1 MARPQGCRPRRI
13 FGIFFVPPTRPLTFP
28 PSMHADILIQIAYAI
43 VLATTFA
50 FVAKLLHQPVI
61 LGYVAAGVLLGE
73 TVGIHAISTEAIEPI
88 AELGLILL
96 LFMIGLEIDLK
107 KLKQTGT
114 AVATVG
120 VLQVPIATAVGVLFF
135 TTLGFHEGLEALYLG
150 FACALASTMIV
161 VKLLYDRF
169 ELDTTAGRVML
180 GILVFQDIWAI
191 LFLALQP
198 NLRDPAVSVLFLS
211 FLKGAAVVGLSLLVS
226 RFVLPVAF
234 KSIAK
239 IPELMVLGALA
250 WCFAI
255 VLLSAKLGLSTAM
268 GALIAGVSLS
278 TFPYNLDV
286 IAKVVSLRDFF
297 ITLFFVSL
305 GTKIQHPTTSVAL
318 IALAGS
324 AFVILSRILVIT
336 PILGAFGKGSRVSFV
351 SGLDLG
357 QVSEFSLVIVT
368 LGVGLG
374 QVTSRVLDVVLWML
388 VITSVLSTYAIV
400 NSHAI
405 YKAMTPVLRLLGF
418 RDADALVNEGH
429 HRDAR
434 PIVFL
439 GFARQASSLLEEMIR
454 RDPSVVDR
462 ITVVDFNP
470 EVRDGLEK
478 RHVHVIY
485 GDISHAD
492 TLHHAKVPE
501 AKVILSTVPDAVLK
515 GTSNVRILRQLR
527 AMAPQARII
536 VNSDIL
542 EHARQMYIEGAAYV
556 LIPRF
561 VNASHLAPVI
571 FSAETGST
579 AELADHGATEL
590 LGRREVL
597 A

>member
-1 MARPQGCRPRRI
+1 
-13 FGIFFVPPTRPLTFP
+13 
-28 PSMHADILIQIAYAI
+28 MHAGILLQIAYAI

-50 FVAKLLHQPVI
+50 FVAKVLRQPVI
-61 LGYVAAGVLLGE
+61 LGYIAAGVLLGE
-73 TVGIHAISTEAIEPI
+73 TVGLHIISGETIEPI

-107 KLKQTGT
+107 KLRQTGA
-114 AVATVG
+114 AVAAAG
-120 VLQVPIATAVGVLFF
+120 LLQVPIATVIGIGVFS
-135 TTLGFHEGLEALYLG
+135 TLGFTGLGPLYLA

-198 NLRDPAVSVLFLS
+198 NLHDPAISILVLS
-211 FLKGAAVVGLSLLVS
+211 FLKGALLVAFSLLIS
-226 RFVLPVAF
+226 KQVLPALFKAVA
-234 KSIAK
+234 KV
-239 IPELMVLGALA
+239 PELMVLGALA
-250 WCFAI
+250 WCFGI
-255 VLLSAKLGLSTAM
+255 VLLSAQLGLSTAM

-305 GTKIQHPTTSVAL
+305 GTKIGRPTAEVMTVAL
-318 IALAGS
+318 IGS
-324 AFVILSRILVIT
+324 AFVVLSRFATIT
-336 PILGAFGKGSRVSFV
+336 PILGGFGKGSRVSFI
-351 SGLDLG
+351 SALDLS

-368 LGVGLG
+368 LGVSLA
-374 QVTSRVLDVVLWML
+374 QIDARVLDVVLWML

-400 NSHAI
+400 HSHAI
-405 YKAMTPVLRLLGF
+405 YKAMSPVLKLVGF
-418 RDADALVNEGH
+418 RDADTHLREH
-429 HRDAR
+429 THDEAR

-462 ITVVDFNP
+462 IAVVDFNP

-478 RHVHVIY
+478 RRVKVIY

-492 TLHHAKVPE
+492 TLHHANVPE
-501 AKVILSTVPDAVLK
+501 AKVILSTIPDSVLK
-515 GTSNVRILRQLR
+515 GTSNIRILRQLR
-527 AMAPQARII
+527 AMAP
-536 VNSDIL
+536 
-542 EHARQMYIEGAAYV
+542 HA
-556 LIPRF
+556 
-561 VNASHLAPVI
+561 
-571 FSAETGST
+571 
-579 AELADHGATEL
+579 
-590 LGRREVL
+590 
-597 A
+597 

>member
-1 MARPQGCRPRRI
+1 
-13 FGIFFVPPTRPLTFP
+13 
-28 PSMHADILIQIAYAI
+28 MHADILIQIAYAI

-50 FVAKLLHQPVI
+50 FIAKLLRQPVI
-61 LGYVAAGVLLGE
+61 LGYIAAGVFLGE

-107 KLKQTGT
+107 KLKETGK

-120 VLQVPIATAVGVLFF
+120 VLQVPVSTALGIAFF
-135 TTLGFHEGLEALYLG
+135 TMLGFTMRNGGLAPLYLG

-169 ELDTTAGRVML
+169 ELDTSAGRVML

-191 LFLALQP
+191 MFLALQP

-211 FLKGAAVVGLSLLVS
+211 FLKGALVVALSLLVS
-226 RFVLPVAF
+226 KFVLPLLF
-234 KSIAK
+234 RSIAK

-250 WCFAI
+250 WCFAV
-255 VLLSAKLGLSTAM
+255 VLLAAKLGLSTAM

-305 GTKIQHPTTSVAL
+305 GTKIQHPTGNVITV
-318 IALAGS
+318 ALAGS
-324 AFVILSRILVIT
+324 AFLIASRFLTIT
-336 PILGAFGKGSRVSFV
+336 PILGAFGKGSRVSFI
-351 SGLDLG
+351 SALDLG

-368 LGVGLG
+368 LGVTLG
-374 QVTSRVLDVVLWML
+374 QVDTRVLDVVLWML
-388 VITSVLSTYAIV
+388 VITSVLSTYAIS

-405 YKAMTPVLRLLGF
+405 YKAMSPVLRMVGF
-418 RDADALVNEGH
+418 HDADALVKE
-429 HRDAR
+429 RDDEHPR

-439 GFARQASSLLEEMIR
+439 GFARQASSLLEEMIK

-470 EVRDGLEK
+470 EVREGLEK
-478 RHVHVIY
+478 RRVNVIY

-501 AKVILSTVPDAVLK
+501 AKVILSTVPDSVLK
-515 GTSNVRILRQLR
+515 GTSNVRILRQLK
-527 AMAPQARII
+527 AMAPSARII
-536 VNSDIL
+536 VNSEVL
-542 EHARQMYIEGAAYV
+542 EHAREMYVEGAAYV
-556 LIPRF
+556 LIHRF
-561 VNASHLAPVI
+561 VGATHLAPII
-571 FSAETGST
+571 FDAERGRG
-579 AELADHGATEL
+579 AEIADHGSTEL

>member
-1 MARPQGCRPRRI
+1 
-13 FGIFFVPPTRPLTFP
+13 
-28 PSMHADILIQIAYAI
+28 MHADILVQIAYAI
-43 VLATTFA
+43 VLATAFA
-50 FVAKLLHQPVI
+50 FVARALRQPVI
-61 LGYVAAGVLLGE
+61 LGYIAAGVMLGE
-73 TVGIHAISTEAIEPI
+73 TVGIHAISTETIEPI

-107 KLKQTGT
+107 KLKATGK
-114 AVATVG
+114 AVAAVG
-120 VLQVPIATAVGVLFF
+120 LLQVPISTL
-135 TTLGFHEGLEALYLG
+135 LGFWFFGLPAWHVDGLGPLYLG

-169 ELDTTAGRVML
+169 ELDTTAGRVIL

-191 LFLALQP
+191 LFLALQS
-198 NLRDPAVSVLFLS
+198 NLRQPDVSILLLS
-211 FLKGAAVVGLSLLVS
+211 FLKGALVVGVSLLVS
-226 RFVLPVAF
+226 KYALPRLF
-234 KSIAK
+234 KSVAK

-255 VLLSAKLGLSTAM
+255 VLLAAELGLSTAM

-305 GTKIQHPTTSVAL
+305 GTKIGQPTTAVLAVAV
-318 IALAGS
+318 AGS
-324 AFVILSRILVIT
+324 AFLIASRFATIT

-351 SGLDLG
+351 SALDLG

-374 QVTSRVLDVVLWML
+374 QIDARVLDVVLWML
-388 VITSVLSTYAIV
+388 VITSVLSTYAIA
-400 NSHAI
+400 NSHGV
-405 YKAMTPVLRLLGF
+405 YMAMTPLLRRIGF
-418 RDADALVNEGH
+418 HDADVLVKEDGH
-429 HRDAR
+429 EPPR

-439 GFARQASSLLEEMIR
+439 GFARQASSLLEELIK
-454 RDPSVVDR
+454 RDPAVVDR

-470 EVRDGLEK
+470 DVRAGLEE
-478 RHVHVIY
+478 RMVHLIY

-501 AKVILSTVPDAVLK
+501 AKVILSTIPDSVLK
-515 GTSNVRILRQLR
+515 GTSNIRILRQLK
-527 AMAPQARII
+527 AMAPEAKII
-536 VNSDIL
+536 VTSEVL
-542 EHARQMYIEGAAYV
+542 EHAREMYMEGAAYV
-556 LIPRF
+556 LIHRF
-561 VNASHLAPVI
+561 VGATHLAPIV
-571 FSAETGST
+571 FAEEAGEGN
-579 AELADHGATEL
+579 AVADHATTEL

>member
-1 MARPQGCRPRRI
+1 
-13 FGIFFVPPTRPLTFP
+13 
-28 PSMHADILIQIAYAI
+28 MHADILIQIAYAI

-50 FVAKLLHQPVI
+50 FIAKLLRQPVL
-61 LGYVAAGVLLGE
+61 LGYIAAGVFLGE
-73 TVGIHAISTEAIEPI
+73 TVGIHAISGETIEPI

-107 KLKQTGT
+107 KLKQTGV
-114 AVATVG
+114 AVAVVG
-120 VLQVPIATAVGVLFF
+120 ILQVPIATAMGVGVF
-135 TTLGFHEGLEALYLG
+135 TLLGFSGLGPLYLG

-169 ELDTTAGRVML
+169 ELDTSAGRVML

-198 NLRDPAVSVLFLS
+198 NLRDPAISILLIS
-211 FLKGAAVVGLSLLVS
+211 FLKGAAVVGFSLVVS
-226 RFVLPVAF
+226 KYVLPVMF

-250 WCFAI
+250 WCFGI
-255 VLLSAKLGLSTAM
+255 VLLSARLGLSTAM

-305 GTKIQHPTTSVAL
+305 GTKIGRPTADVMTVA
-318 IALAGS
+318 IAGS
-324 AFVILSRILVIT
+324 AFLILSRFLTVT
-336 PILGAFGKGSRVSFV
+336 PILGGFGKGSRVSFI

-374 QVTSRVLDVVLWML
+374 QVDTRVLDVVLWML

-400 NSHAI
+400 HSHAI
-405 YKAMTPVLRLLGF
+405 YQFLNPVLRILGF
-418 RDADALVNEGH
+418 KDADVVLQDPQH
-429 HRDAR
+429 DHAR

-439 GFARQASSLLEEMIR
+439 GFARQASSLLEEMIKQ
-454 RDPSVVDR
+454 DPSVVDR

-470 EVRDGLEK
+470 EVRDGLE
-478 RHVHVIY
+478 RRSVHVIY

-492 TLHHAKVPE
+492 TLHHARVPE
-501 AKVILSTVPDAVLK
+501 AKVILSTIPDSVLK

-527 AMAPQARII
+527 AMAPDAKVI
-536 VNSDIL
+536 VNSEVL
-542 EHARQMYIEGAAYV
+542 EHAREMYVEGAAYV

-561 VNASHLAPVI
+561 VGAVHLAPLI
-571 FSAETGST
+571 FGTEAGHG
-579 AELADHGATEL
+579 AELAEHGATEL

>member
-1 MARPQGCRPRRI
+1 
-13 FGIFFVPPTRPLTFP
+13 
-28 PSMHADILIQIAYAI
+28 MHADILLQIAYAI

-50 FVAKLLHQPVI
+50 FIAKLLRQPVI
-61 LGYVAAGVLLGE
+61 LGYIAAGVLLGE
-73 TVGIHAISTEAIEPI
+73 TVGVHAISGETIEPI

-107 KLKQTGT
+107 KLRQTGG
-114 AVATVG
+114 AVAAVG
-120 VLQVPIATAVGVLFF
+120 LIQVPIATAIGVVVFSR
-135 TTLGFHEGLEALYLG
+135 LGFTGLGPLYLA

-191 LFLALQP
+191 VFLALQP
-198 NLRDPAVSVLFLS
+198 NLRDPAVSILLVS
-211 FLKGAAVVGLSLLVS
+211 FLKGALVVAFSFLVS
-226 RFVLPVAF
+226 KHVLPILFKAVA
-234 KSIAK
+234 KV
-239 IPELMVLGALA
+239 PELLVLGALA
-250 WCFAI
+250 WCFGI
-255 VLLSAKLGLSTAM
+255 VLLSAQLGLSTAM

-305 GTKIQHPTTSVAL
+305 GTKIGKPTADVISIAL
-318 IALAGS
+318 IGS
-324 AFVILSRILVIT
+324 GFLVLSRFLTIT
-336 PILGAFGKGSRVSFV
+336 PILGAFGKGGRVSFI
-351 SGLDLG
+351 SALDLS

-368 LGVGLG
+368 LGVGLAHIDA
-374 QVTSRVLDVVLWML
+374 RVLDVVLWML

-405 YKAMTPVLRLLGF
+405 YKFLNPALRAVGF
-418 RDADALVNEGH
+418 KDADVVLQDPTH
-429 HRDAR
+429 DHAR

-470 EVRDGLEK
+470 EVRDGLE
-478 RHVHVIY
+478 RRRVHVIY

-501 AKVILSTVPDAVLK
+501 AKVILSTIPDSVLK

-527 AMAPQARII
+527 AMAPDAKVI
-536 VNSDIL
+536 VNAEVL
-542 EHARQMYIEGAAYV
+542 EHAREMYLEGAAYV
-556 LIPRF
+556 LIHRF
-561 VNASHLAPVI
+561 VGATHLAPVV
-571 FSAETGST
+571 FAAENGHV

-590 LGRREVL
+590 LGRQEVL

>member
-1 MARPQGCRPRRI
+1 
-13 FGIFFVPPTRPLTFP
+13 
-28 PSMHADILIQIAYAI
+28 MHADILVQIAYAI

-50 FVAKLLHQPVI
+50 FIAKLLRQPVI
-61 LGYVAAGVLLGE
+61 LGYIAAGVLLGE
-73 TVGIHAISTEAIEPI
+73 TVGIHAISGETIEPI

-107 KLKQTGT
+107 KLRQTGP
-114 AVATVG
+114 AVAAAG
-120 VLQVPIATAVGVLFF
+120 ILQVPIATALGTWVF
-135 TTLGFHEGLEALYLG
+135 TLLGFRGLGPLYLG

-180 GILVFQDIWAI
+180 GILVFQDVWAI

-198 NLRDPAVSVLFLS
+198 NLRDPAISILLVS
-211 FLKGAAVVGLSLLVS
+211 FLKGALIVAFSFLVS
-226 RFVLPVAF
+226 KQILPVLF
-234 KSIAK
+234 KSVAK

-250 WCFAI
+250 WCFGI
-255 VLLSAKLGLSTAM
+255 VLLSAQLGLSTAM

-305 GTKIQHPTTSVAL
+305 GTKIGRPTSDVMTIAL
-318 IALAGS
+318 IGS
-324 AFVILSRILVIT
+324 AFLVLSRFATIT
-336 PILGAFGKGSRVSFV
+336 PILGAFGKGGRVSFV
-351 SGLDLG
+351 SALDLS

-368 LGVGLG
+368 LGVGLA
-374 QVTSRVLDVVLWML
+374 QVDARVLDVVLWML

-405 YKAMTPVLRLLGF
+405 YQFLAPLLRAVGF
-418 RDADALVNEGH
+418 RDANVLLEDPNH
-429 HRDAR
+429 DHAR

-439 GFARQASSLLEEMIR
+439 GFARQASSLLEEMIH
-454 RDPSVVDR
+454 RDPSVVHR
-462 ITVVDFNP
+462 VTVVDFNP
-470 EVRDGLEK
+470 DVRDGLEK
-478 RHVHVIY
+478 RRVHVIY

-501 AKVILSTVPDAVLK
+501 AKVILSTIPDSVLK

-527 AMAPQARII
+527 AMAPDAKVI
-536 VNSDIL
+536 VNSEIL
-542 EHARQMYIEGAAYV
+542 EHAREMYQEGAAYV
-556 LIPRF
+556 LIHRF
-561 VNASHLAPVI
+561 VGATHLAPVV
-571 FSAETGST
+571 FAAEAGQG

-590 LGRREVL
+590 LGRQEVL
-597 A
+597 S

>member
-1 MARPQGCRPRRI
+1 MN
-13 FGIFFVPPTRPLTFP
+13 
-28 PSMHADILIQIAYAI
+28 SMHADILLQIAYAI

-50 FVAKLLHQPVI
+50 FVAKLLRQPVI
-61 LGYVAAGVLLGE
+61 LGYIAAGVLLGG
-73 TVGIHAISTEAIEPI
+73 TVGIHAISGETIEPI

-107 KLKQTGT
+107 KLKQTGA
-114 AVATVG
+114 AVAAVG
-120 VLQVPIATAVGVLFF
+120 LLQVPIATALGIVVFQM
-135 TTLGFHEGLEALYLG
+135 LGFDGLAPIYLS

-169 ELDTTAGRVML
+169 ELDTVAGRIIL

-198 NLRDPAVSVLFLS
+198 NLRDPAVSILVVS
-211 FLKGAAVVGLSLLVS
+211 FLKGALVVGLSLVVS
-226 RFVLPVAF
+226 KYLLPILF
-234 KSIAK
+234 KSVAK

-250 WCFAI
+250 WCFGV

-305 GTKIQHPTTSVAL
+305 GTKIGKPTADVMTVAL
-318 IALAGS
+318 IGS
-324 AFVILSRILVIT
+324 AFLILSRFLTVT

-351 SGLDLG
+351 AGLDLG

-374 QVTSRVLDVVLWML
+374 QIDGRVLDVVLWML

-405 YKAMTPVLRLLGF
+405 YRFMNPVLRMVGF
-418 RDADALVNEGH
+418 KDADMLLQDPKH
-429 HRDAR
+429 DHAR

-439 GFARQASSLLEEMIR
+439 GFARQASSLLEEMIH

-470 EVRDGLEK
+470 GVRDGLEK
-478 RHVHVIY
+478 RRVHVIY

-501 AKVILSTVPDAVLK
+501 AKVILSTIPDSVLK
-515 GTSNVRILRQLR
+515 GTSNLRILRQLK
-527 AMAPQARII
+527 AMAPEAQII
-536 VNSDIL
+536 VNSEVL
-542 EHARQMYIEGAAYV
+542 EHAREMYQEGAAYV
-556 LIPRF
+556 LLHRF
-561 VNASHLAPVI
+561 VGATHLAPVV
-571 FSAETGST
+571 FAAETGRV